1 MVGRSL
7 FGSCAAL
14 AAGFLLLA
22 AGARAQT
29 AVWDGDGDGTSFE
42 DGANYADGMAPNG
55 STTVN
60 LPGGGGTIVFNAPDS
75 ALGIVF
81 LDGGGQWNLDQGGSG
96 SLTLG
101 SGGMSPQDGET
112 QIIAFFS
119 IPIILA
125 ADQTWS
131 GSTSG
136 FIYTSGPI
144 SGAYQLTVNGRVY
157 FNDNNTFSGGLVV
170 SNNGTAYFG
179 TDTAAGT
186 GPISVQD
193 GSTLQTFEASVTI
206 ANPLTLSDGAALGS
220 DAPADVLTFSGP
232 VTFPDA
238 NPTLTID
245 NSSAV
250 AFTGTVTGQPEGSL
264 TINGSGAQLP
274 VDGGSQLVMTGSLSQ
289 FESLSINNAQ
299 VILAPTGDPV
309 AALGSLTSSG
319 ALQVNSQGYLGLGG
333 TYANAGALSNFLTT
347 YGLALGNTING
358 SLGLESVGNSGTF
371 TDTIDLTDFTSEGFL
386 GLGTTGNV
394 TITGTILPA
403 GSSSYVFG
411 GGGGVMTVSS
421 ALADEDGTSLTMTAA
436 PAPLTLIL
444 QGPLS
449 FEGGVTSNGG
459 VLIFDTPTNQSAQS
473 MILSGG
479 YVGYTSAATDIGS
492 PSAFIALLDNEFT
505 PNGVIGFD
513 TTNLASPATIT
524 QDINLSTLN
533 EGANVFLGSATSA
546 ILASTITI
554 TPSANDLYQFTGVK
568 GGIIEVDATL
578 AGAGNSLVIGLPT
591 PIESGGSQSSVTLS
605 GTNTFGGTTTFN
617 SGILNLL
624 SNGALSS
631 SDVYVTDGSNLT
643 LAPVITAPSVAVVIP
658 NNIAFASLNNGHNP
672 GLMLGSPASSMLTL
686 DGNLTDSNP
695 DGGPYGY
702 LDIAGPVTLAGNN
715 TYSGGTVFT
724 GDNPTV
730 TVSSSTA
737 FGTGTVTIQSGGGII
752 PGVPSVTI
760 SNPIVLNA
768 NLVLGL
774 NGNDNTINMD
784 GPLTG
789 NGDLTILSPT
799 NFPNANG
806 GYSGEVFIDNTM
818 VTIGNELSL
827 GTGQLYTS
835 NSTVTLGIENPTITN
850 LSGDGESTIALESE
864 ATLTLYTPN
873 ALEEFDGT
881 ISGDSSNSVVKT
893 GAGAEYLTGT
903 STYGNGT
910 SIDQGTLIAGASGS
924 LGTGQITVYGGGQ
937 LGTTSGAVLTN
948 DISLQPGAILSGTGT
963 FSPPGGVAFN
973 GGSAVSPGNN
983 ALNVPVGALT
993 FTTGVNF
1000 ATAGAYDFNL
1010 SNASGSAGTGYSTI
1024 NVSGGLTISAT
1035 SGMPFV
1041 INVATFDSES
1051 GQPGQAIFNPALS
1064 YNWTILSADSIT
1076 GFAVNK
1082 FTINTGG
1089 FQNDTMGGTFSL
1101 MEEGSTTLA
1110 LDFTPVPEP
1119 ATWALLGG
1127 GVLLVGLV
1135 VRRRRAA

>member
-7 FGSCAAL
+7 FGCRAAL

-22 AGARAQT
+22 VGAHAQT
-29 AVWDGDGDGTSFE
+29 AIWNGGGDGISFE
-42 DGANYADGMAPNG
+42 DGANYTDDSPPDAA
-55 STTVN
+55 TTVN
-60 LPGGGGTIVFNAPDS
+60 LPGGGGTITFNAPDN

-96 SLTLG
+96 TLTLG
-101 SGGMSPQDGET
+101 SGGISPQDGET

-157 FNDNNTFSGGLVV
+157 FNDANTFSGGLVV
-170 SNNGTAYFG
+170 SNGGTAYFG
-179 TDTAAGT
+179 TNTAAGT

-206 ANPLTLSDGAALGS
+206 ANPLTLADGAALGS
-220 DAPADVLTFSGP
+220 DAPADVLSFSGP
-232 VTFPDA
+232 VTFPDV
-238 NPTLTID
+238 NPSLTID
-245 NSSAV
+245 NSSGV
-250 AFTGTVTGQPEGSL
+250 VFTGALTGQPEGSL

-289 FESLSINNAQ
+289 FQSLSVNSAQ

-333 TYANAGALSNFLTT
+333 TFANAGAVSNFLAT
-347 YGLALGNTING
+347 YGTALGSSING
-358 SLGLESVGNSGTF
+358 SLGLESIGNSGTF
-371 TDTIDLTDFTSEGFL
+371 TDTIDLTSFSNEGFL
-386 GLGTTGNV
+386 GLGTTGAV
-394 TITGTILPA
+394 TIVGTILPA
-403 GSSSYVFG
+403 AGSSYVFG

-421 ALADEDGTSLTMTAA
+421 SLVDYESTTLVMSAA

-449 FEGGVTSNGG
+449 FTGGVTSNGG
-459 VLIFDTPTNQSAQS
+459 VLIFDTPTNQAPSS
-473 MILSGG
+473 MYLNGG

-492 PSAFIALLDNEFT
+492 PTAFIGLLYSNA
-505 PNGVIGFD
+505 NGIIGFD
-513 TTNLASPATIT
+513 TTNLAAPATISSNI
-524 QDINLSTLN
+524 DLSVLN
-533 EGANVFLGSATSA
+533 EGADVFLGSATSA
-546 ILASTITI
+546 VITSGATI
-554 TPSANDLYQFTGVK
+554 TPTANNMYQFTGVK
-568 GGIIEVDATL
+568 GGVIEVDANL
-578 AGAGNSLVIGLPT
+578 GGAGDSLVIGLPT
-591 PIESGGSQSSVTLS
+591 PIESGGSQSSVTLG
-605 GTNTFGGTTTFN
+605 GTNTFGGTTTLN

-624 SNGALSS
+624 NGAALSGGQ
-631 SDVYVTDGSNLT
+631 VYVPENSNLT
-643 LAPVITAPSVAVVIP
+643 LGPVITAPSGAVTLP
-658 NNIAFASLNNGHNP
+658 NNISFGSASSGNNP
-672 GLMLGSPASSMLTL
+672 GLVLGSPSSSMLTL
-686 DGNLTDSNP
+686 NGNLTDYNS
-695 DGGPYGY
+695 DDEQYGY
-702 LDIAGPVTLAGNN
+702 LEIAGPVTLGGNN
-715 TYSGGTVFT
+715 TYSAGTLFK
-724 GDNPTV
+724 GDSPSVTV
-730 TVSSSTA
+730 TSSTA
-737 FGTGTVTIQSGGGII
+737 LGTGTVTIQSGGSLI
-752 PGVPSVTI
+752 PGVPSVTV
-760 SNPIVLNA
+760 SNAIVLNS
-768 NLVLGL
+768 NLTIGF
-774 NGNDNTINMD
+774 NGNDNILNLD
-784 GPLTG
+784 GALTG
-789 NGDLTILSPT
+789 GGDLTILSPT
-799 NFPNANG
+799 NIPNANG
-806 GYSGEVFIDNTM
+806 SFTGEVFIDNTM

-850 LSGDGESTIALESE
+850 LSGDSESTIALESE

-881 ISGDSSNSVVKT
+881 IAGDGSNSLVKT

-910 SIDQGTLIAGASGS
+910 SIDQGTLIAGASGA

-948 DISLQPGAILSGTGT
+948 DLSLQPGAILAGTGT
-963 FSPPGGVAFN
+963 FAPSGGVAIN

-983 ALNVPVGALT
+983 AMNVPVGALT

-1000 ATAGAYDFNL
+1000 GTSGVYDFNL
-1010 SNASGSAGTGYSTI
+1010 SNASGEAGSGYSTI

-1035 SGMPFV
+1035 AGLPFV

-1051 GQPGQAIFNPALS
+1051 GQPGQAIFNPSLPYS
-1064 YNWTILSADSIT
+1064 WMIVSADSIS
-1076 GFAVNK
+1076 GFALNK
-1082 FTINTGG
+1082 FTINSGG

-1110 LDFTPVPEP
+1110 LDFTPAPEP
-1119 ATWALLGG
+1119 STWALLLGG
-1127 GVLLVGLV
+1127 TALVAV
-1135 VRRRRAA
+1135 IFWRRKVT